1 MLAMA
6 HVHGADGLT
15 RRAAAFVRAHSAE
28 VMQTAGWSELVK
40 QPALVNHVFS
50 AVAMAAATTTTTVAT
65 RSSATSTRDSEP
77 ADVDQNQGRDQQ
89 SGSGGRTTTNDLVY
103 FG

>member
-1 MLAMA
+1 MKFYIAFYALKIINFLIQFKQFCERSLPDPTVDNVCEMLAMA

-15 RRAAAFVRAHSAE
+15 ARAAAFVRAHSAQ

-50 AVAMAAATTTTTVAT
+50 AVTATP
-65 RSSATSTRDSEP
+65 SSS
-77 ADVDQNQGRDQQ
+77 
-89 SGSGGRTTTNDLVY
+89 Y
-103 FG
+103 